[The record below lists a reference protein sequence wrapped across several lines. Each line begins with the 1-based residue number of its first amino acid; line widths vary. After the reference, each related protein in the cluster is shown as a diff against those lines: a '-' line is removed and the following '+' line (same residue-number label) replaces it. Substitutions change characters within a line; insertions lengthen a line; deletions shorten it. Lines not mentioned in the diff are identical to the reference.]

1 MTLSRC
7 CVPSATLAL
16 AGSLL
21 LATPAAAASVPVRA
35 KNAMVASQNAIASQ
49 VGMEVLLA
57 GGNAVD
63 AAVAT
68 AFVLAVVHPEAG
80 NIGGGGFLLL
90 RPAKGPAALYD
101 FREQA
106 PARAEPGMFLV
117 NGRYDR
123 ERHHEG
129 PLAVGVPGTVAGLHA
144 AWTDNGRRPWK
155 ELLQPAIALARE
167 GFMVSDG
174 LARGLRAE
182 LKQFKRYPASLA
194 QFTRAGVPYE
204 IGDLLKQEDLARTLE
219 RIAEKGARGFYE
231 GETALLIEKEM
242 KARGGLITRED
253 LRGYTIYRRR
263 PLRGSYRDHEVLTA
277 PPPSSGGTGLLQ
289 SLNVLEGYDLQAMGF
304 GSSRYLHHVAEALRR
319 AFADRARYI
328 GDPSFVKDLPVE
340 RLISKEYAASLR
352 KTIAENRASVS
363 SPSSFEWPV
372 ESSETTHFSV
382 VDEERGAVALTY
394 TLEDGYGSG
403 IVVPG
408 AGFLLN
414 NEMGDFNAGP
424 GLTDAT
430 GLIGTEP
437 NLAAP
442 GKRMLSNMTPT
453 IVTKG
458 GSPVLVVGAAGGRK
472 IPGTVLQIL
481 LAVVDFGMNVQEAI
495 DAPRISHQW
504 LPDVI
509 LHEPFGLSADTAEAL
524 RARGHKV
531 EERGAGEWSRAHGI
545 AVRDGLLEGGS
556 DRRKPDGA
564 AIGR

>member
-1 MTLSRC
+1 MKPRRLGLVLS
-7 CVPSATLAL
+7 LAL
-16 AGSLL
+16 V
-21 LATPAAAASVPVRA
+21 PAATGSAASVPVRA

-49 VGMEVLLA
+49 VGMEVMLG
-57 GGNAVD
+57 GGNAID

-68 AFVLAVVHPEAG
+68 AFALAVVHPEAG

-90 RPAKGPAALYD
+90 RPASGPAALYD

-106 PARAEPGMFLV
+106 PSAAQPTMFLS

-123 ERHHEG
+123 ERHHESHV
-129 PLAVGVPGTVAGLHA
+129 AVGVPGTVGGLHA
-144 AWTDNGRRPWK
+144 AWVDNGRLPWK
-155 ELLQPAIALARE
+155 QLLQPAIALARE

-182 LKQFKRYPASLA
+182 LPRLKRYPASLA
-194 QFTRAGVPYE
+194 QFSRAGVPYE
-204 IGDLLKQEDLARTLE
+204 MGDLLQQEDLAKTLE

-242 KARGGLITRED
+242 GARGGLITRED
-253 LRGYTIYRRR
+253 LRRYTIYRRP
-263 PLRGSYRDHEVLTA
+263 PLRGSYRGYEVLTP
-277 PPPSSGGTGLLQ
+277 PPPSSGGAGLLEC
-289 SLNVLEGYDLQAMGF
+289 LNLLEGYDLQAMGF
-304 GSSRYLHHVAEALRR
+304 GSARYLHHVAEALGR
-319 AFADRARYI
+319 AFADRARWL
-328 GDPSFVKDLPVE
+328 GDPAFVKDMPVD
-340 RLISKEYAASLR
+340 RLISKEYAAALR
-352 KTIAENRASVS
+352 ADDRRDRASVS
-363 SPSSFEWPV
+363 SPTRSSGRRRAHD
-372 ESSETTHFSV
+372 TTHLSV
-382 VDEERGAVALTY
+382 VDGERNAVSLTY
-394 TLEDGYGSG
+394 TLENGYGSA

-472 IPGTVLQIL
+472 IR
-481 LAVVDFGMNVQEAI
+481 
-495 DAPRISHQW
+495 APCCRSCSRCST
-504 LPDVI
+504 
-509 LHEPFGLSADTAEAL
+509 SA
-524 RARGHKV
+524 
-531 EERGAGEWSRAHGI
+531 
-545 AVRDGLLEGGS
+545 
-556 DRRKPDGA
+556 
-564 AIGR
+564 